1 MLFALMCFD
10 NDDGLKTRIANRED
24 HMAYLKSLGSKIVLG
39 GPYTSS
45 DGEKP
50 IGSLLIIDAVDED
63 EVKSIAANDPYAKAG
78 LFKKVETLPWK
89 WTVNPPQD
97 Q

>member
-10 NDDGLKTRIANRED
+10 RDDGLETRLAHRED
-24 HMAYLKSLGSKIVLG
+24 HMAYLKGLGGKIILG

-50 IGSLLIIDAVDED
+50 IGSMLIIEADNED
-63 EVKSIAANDPYAKAG
+63 DIKSIAQSDPYAKAG
-78 LFKKVETLPWK
+78 LFKKVEILPWK
-89 WTVNPPQD
+89 WTVNAPQA
-97 Q
+97 